1 MNNEHG
7 RNQKESNPVAVFI
20 WLLVGLAP
28 IPILLSTITSNWL
41 PDEFGLVAIL
51 VCALCNLIG
60 GFGCFV
66 SIKNIAVRVILGLF
80 LAAIFFVLSWGI
92 TLFIGCSHGIGIGH

>member
-1 MNNEHG
+1 MNNEHV
-7 RNQKESNPVAVFI
+7 RNQKESDPVATFF

-28 IPILLSTITSNWL
+28 IPILLSTVTLNWL
-41 PDEFGLVAIL
+41 PEEFGLLAIL
-51 VCALCNLIG
+51 GCALCNLIG
-60 GFGCFV
+60 GFGCFG
-66 SIKNIAVRVILGLF
+66 SIKNGAVRVILGLF